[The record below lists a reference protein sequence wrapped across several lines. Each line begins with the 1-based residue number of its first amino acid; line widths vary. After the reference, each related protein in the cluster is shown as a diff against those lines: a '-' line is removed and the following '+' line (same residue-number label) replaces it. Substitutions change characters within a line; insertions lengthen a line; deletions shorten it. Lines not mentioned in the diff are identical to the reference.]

1 MRIATRKS
9 ALALW
14 QSEFIKSKLEEK
26 YGYNVELIGLKTKG
40 DVILDSPLSKIGGKG
55 LFTKE
60 LEIWMLEG
68 KADIAVH
75 SLKDVPVEIENGLIL
90 GAVSKRADV
99 RDCFVSEKY
108 TSLFDLPQNAKIG
121 TTSLRRVMQ
130 LKILR
135 KDLQMVSLRGNINT
149 RLNKLK
155 NGEFDAIIL
164 AKAGIDRLNL
174 KDFIK
179 FIVPFS
185 IFDMI
190 PAMGQGVLGIECL
203 NKKEILEEIAFL
215 NDEKS
220 VIETTIERDFV
231 KELNGGCQ
239 APIGINTQVCDDI
252 VKIKMI
258 VGTPDA
264 SEFIKDEKE
273 ISLCDYKNIGQI
285 LAQDF
290 IKKGAKEIL
299 ARAEILAKDFI

>member
-149 RLNKLK
+149 SLK
-155 NGEFDAIIL
+155 MA
-164 AKAGIDRLNL
+164 NL
-174 KDFIK
+174 
-179 FIVPFS
+179 
-185 IFDMI
+185 
-190 PAMGQGVLGIECL
+190 
-203 NKKEILEEIAFL
+203 
-215 NDEKS
+215 
-220 VIETTIERDFV
+220 TR
-231 KELNGGCQ
+231 
-239 APIGINTQVCDDI
+239 
-252 VKIKMI
+252 
-258 VGTPDA
+258 
-264 SEFIKDEKE
+264 
-273 ISLCDYKNIGQI
+273 
-285 LAQDF
+285 
-290 IKKGAKEIL
+290 
-299 ARAEILAKDFI
+299 